1 MSVFSTSLFSLTPG
15 AFWHWGRLLLVGAFA
30 LGLLLIVFLTW
41 QGLWMGLLFLPA
53 LPLVGLAAWYLF
65 QHPLLNL
72 CVVIFGFVVVAD
84 NEAGFQIQ
92 ELIYA
97 AYLYAFL
104 SHWYLTRLFVYR
116 ERLFYTIEDKVWL
129 AFLLL
134 IPCTMPIS
142 ILFGGDTSA
151 MVSELIAWTM
161 AAIYFPIKE
170 ACARYEKGIP
180 AILLVLALV
189 GIGVALRN
197 AYFFSRILS
206 DATMAWQVAT
216 GRVAT
221 NDHLMMVSSLFG
233 LALVIGARRG
243 WHVIL
248 LLGYFLVAFA
258 GLILTQS
265 RGYWLA
271 FLLGAGA
278 MFVFVDAA
286 YRKRM
291 LLLGV
296 LGMVALLGIGF
307 VFFSSYIELM
317 LDGIIKRFSTLQ
329 TAASSDLSLVNRF
342 RETAAVWD
350 KIVQNPILGYGMGV
364 TYTFYDIAHESTDID
379 AFVHNGYVGLWYK
392 FGLWGLC
399 MVLFFWARS
408 IWRGLQAFRLQGV
421 SHWLRMAGLAAS
433 ICLVAFTLSAI
444 TSNPFYL
451 KDSIFIFSLLASLAA
466 GAYHRGRV
474 EQMHLDWVEQESTL

>member
-1 MSVFSTSLFSLTPG
+1 
-15 AFWHWGRLLLVGAFA
+15 
-30 LGLLLIVFLTW
+30 
-41 QGLWMGLLFLPA
+41 
-53 LPLVGLAAWYLF
+53 
-65 QHPLLNL
+65 
-72 CVVIFGFVVVAD
+72 
-84 NEAGFQIQ
+84 
-92 ELIYA
+92 
-97 AYLYAFL
+97 
-104 SHWYLTRLFVYR
+104 LFVYR
-116 ERLFYTIEDKVWL
+116 ERLLYTTEDKVWL

-134 IPCTMPIS
+134 IPCTMPLG

-151 MVSELIAWTM
+151 MMSEMIAWTM
-161 AAIYFPIKE
+161 AAIYFPVKE
-170 ACARYEKGIP
+170 ACARYERGIP

-189 GIGVALRN
+189 GLGVALRN
-197 AYFFSRILS
+197 AYFFSQILS

-216 GRVAT
+216 GRVAS

-243 WHVIL
+243 WHFTL
-248 LLGYFLVAFA
+248 LLGYFLIAFA

-265 RGYWLA
+265 RGYWVS

-278 MFVFVDAA
+278 MFLFVDAT

-296 LGMVALLGIGF
+296 LGIIALLGIGF

-317 LDGIIKRFSTLQ
+317 LGGIIKRFSTLQ

-342 RETAAVWD
+342 RETAAVWP

-364 TYTFYDIAHESTDID
+364 PYTFYDIAHEATDID

-392 FGLWGLC
+392 FGLWGLG

-408 IWRGLQAFRLQGV
+408 IWRGFQAFRLQGV
-421 SHWLRMAGLAAS
+421 SYWLRMAGLAAS
-433 ICLVAFTLSAI
+433 ISLVAFTLSTI

-451 KDSIFIFSLLASLAA
+451 KDSIFVFSVLASIAV
-466 GAYHRGRV
+466 GAYHRGCIVQHTNSVHRLS
-474 EQMHLDWVEQESTL
+474 EP